1 MPLRIE
7 QKKAVVEELNS
18 MASSSVSAAIAEY
31 KGLNVAEITELR
43 TKARESGVYLK
54 VVKNS
59 LSKQALTGT
68 DFECLTQALQGPI
81 IIALSADDLASPA
94 RLFKDFGKDYEHL
107 KTVGLA
113 IDGDAYPSSD
123 LDRIARLP
131 TRDEAYSIIAG
142 LMKAPIEKAL
152 RTLNEVPIKL
162 ARLILAIK
170 ENQEEVS

>member
-7 QKKAVVEELNS
+7 QKKAVVEELHS
-18 MASSSVSAAIAEY
+18 IASSSVSAAIAEY
-31 KGLNVAEITELR
+31 RGLNVAEITELR
-43 TKARESGVYLK
+43 TKARKSGVYLK

-59 LSKQALTGT
+59 LSKKALADTN
-68 DFECLTQALQGPI
+68 FECLTKALQGPI

-94 RLFKDFGKDYEHL
+94 RLFKDFSKDYEHL

-113 IDGDAYPSSD
+113 IDGDAFPSSE

-131 TRDEAYSIIAG
+131 TRDEAYSTIAG

-152 RTLNEVPIKL
+152 RTLNEIPIKI
-162 ARLILAIK
+162 ARLIHAVK

>member
-81 IIALSADDLASPA
+81 MIALSADDLASPA

-107 KTVGLA
+107 KTVSLA
-113 IDGDAYPSSD
+113 IDGDVFPSSD

>member
-81 IIALSADDLASPA
+81 MIALSADDLASPA

-107 KTVGLA
+107 KTVGLV
-113 IDGDAYPSSD
+113 IDGDRKS
-123 LDRIARLP
+123 
-131 TRDEAYSIIAG
+131 
-142 LMKAPIEKAL
+142 
-152 RTLNEVPIKL
+152 V
-162 ARLILAIK
+162 
-170 ENQEEVS
+170 V

>member
-18 MASSSVSAAIAEY
+18 MASTSVSAAIAEY
-31 KGLNVAEITELR
+31 RGLNVAEITKLR
-43 TKARESGVYLK
+43 IKARESDVYLK

-59 LSKQALTGT
+59 LSKKALADTN
-68 DFECLTQALQGPI
+68 FECLTKVLQGPI

-94 RLFKDFGKDYEHL
+94 RLFKDFSKDYEHL

-113 IDGDAYPSSD
+113 IDGDVFPSSE
-123 LDRIARLP
+123 LDRIAKLP
-131 TRDEAYSIIAG
+131 TRNEAYSTIVG

-152 RTLNEVPIKL
+152 RTLNEIPVKFT
-162 ARLILAIK
+162 RLILAVK

>member
-18 MASSSVSAAIAEY
+18 MASTSVSAAIAEY
-31 KGLNVAEITELR
+31 RGLNVAEITELR

-81 IIALSADDLASPA
+81 MIALSADDLASPA

>member
-18 MASSSVSAAIAEY
+18 MASTSVSAAIAEY
-31 KGLNVAEITELR
+31 RGLNVAEITELR

-59 LSKQALTGT
+59 LSKKALADTN
-68 DFECLTQALQGPI
+68 FECLTQTLQGPI

-94 RLFKDFGKDYEHL
+94 RLFKDFSKDYEHL

-113 IDGDAYPSSD
+113 IDGDVFPSSE
-123 LDRIARLP
+123 LDRIAKLP
-131 TRDEAYSIIAG
+131 TRNEAYSTIVG
-142 LMKAPIEKAL
+142 LMKAPVEKAL
-152 RTLNEVPIKL
+152 RTLNEIPVKFT
-162 ARLILAIK
+162 RLILAVK

>member
-81 IIALSADDLASPA
+81 MIALSADDLASPA

-113 IDGDAYPSSD
+113 IDGDAFPSSD

>member
-59 LSKQALTGT
+59 LSKKALTGT

-81 IIALSADDLASPA
+81 MIALSADDLASPA

>member
-31 KGLNVAEITELR
+31 RGLNVAEITELR

>member
-1 MPLRIE
+1 MPLRIKK
-7 QKKAVVEELNS
+7 KKAVVEELNS

-81 IIALSADDLASPA
+81 MIALSADDLASPA

>member
-31 KGLNVAEITELR
+31 RGLNVAEITELR

-59 LSKQALTGT
+59 LSKKALADTN
-68 DFECLTQALQGPI
+68 FECLTQALQGPI

-94 RLFKDFGKDYEHL
+94 RLFKDFSKDYEHL

-113 IDGDAYPSSD
+113 IDGDVFPSSE

-131 TRDEAYSIIAG
+131 TRNEAYSTIVG
-142 LMKAPIEKAL
+142 LMKAPLEKAL
-152 RTLNEVPIKL
+152 RTLNEIPVKFT
-162 ARLILAIK
+162 RLILTVK